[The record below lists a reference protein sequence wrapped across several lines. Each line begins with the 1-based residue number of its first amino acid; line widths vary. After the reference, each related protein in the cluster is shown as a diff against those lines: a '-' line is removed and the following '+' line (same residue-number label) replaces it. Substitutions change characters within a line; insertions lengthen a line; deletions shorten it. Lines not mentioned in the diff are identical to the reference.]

1 MSNEVAGKKEGG
13 ALMCEFLV
21 AEVSAQCS
29 DASTS
34 PLPLPPFGQEK
45 DKLAHKILNPTLV
58 PGVDLL
64 RGILA
69 G

>member
-21 AEVSAQCS
+21 AEVSAQVH
-29 DASTS
+29 
-34 PLPLPPFGQEK
+34 PPPLPPFGQEK